1 VKAGAIVS
9 AKVCWKAARRP
20 TAAAHPNP
28 ISPVQ
33 RASKSAQINEAK
45 GGHMLAGGSVAMEA
59 EVQEEVEVGRTASSF
74 GNRLVVKLK
83 HYTSR
88 NLTLC

>member
-1 VKAGAIVS
+1 
-9 AKVCWKAARRP
+9 
-20 TAAAHPNP
+20 
-28 ISPVQ
+28 
-33 RASKSAQINEAK
+33 
-45 GGHMLAGGSVAMEA
+45 MLAGGSVAMEA